1 MLTTEVR
8 LCWVSSLSKCL
19 LFPSPLYGGPP
30 LSREKKLTAWQKVKP
45 HGIKKNLAAKRK
57 RLTAKFLQCREDIFI
72 LFAFAVR
79 LFFLPW
85 RYSFCRESFSF
96 CREVFLFALRFFF
109 LPGGF
114 SFCPEVISFPVT
126 VGWATVPLK
135 FCSRRFLIFFNMW
148 VFVRTSTNFAHL
160 VSFHYSSHRIRGL
173 ARSENAGHFCMS
185 DKWKQSFQNAA
196 LSPRFLLGA
205 HRNNMGNESS
215 SLENPLGN

>member
-57 RLTAKFLQCREDIFI
+57 RLTAKFLQCREDIF
-72 LFAFAVR
+72 
-79 LFFLPW
+79 
-85 RYSFCRESFSF
+85 YSFVF
-96 CREVFLFALRFFF
+96 CREVILFAMRFFFLHWGFRFAARFFF
-109 LPGGF
+109 LPWGYFF
-114 SFCPEVISFPVT
+114 SCD
-126 VGWATVPLK
+126 
-135 FCSRRFLIFFNMW
+135 SRLGHCTFEILFTKILDFFNIW

-185 DKWKQSFQNAA
+185 HKWKQSFQNAA
-196 LSPRFLLGA
+196 FCNCCSRRTRTRFNLIT
-205 HRNNMGNESS
+205 
-215 SLENPLGN
+215 